1 MGAWGGVHWRSAPGT
16 APIGPAYSTAGG
28 RTRRKTGGWESRFMS
43 SSRLEGP
50 AAAAA
55 ASGEVSGRLGGNRT
69 GAAAVAG
76 GAATSSADRPSALD
90 GRDAVAV
97 ADPDAD

>member
-1 MGAWGGVHWRSAPGT
+1 M
-16 APIGPAYSTAGG
+16 
-28 RTRRKTGGWESRFMS
+28 
-43 SSRLEGP
+43 
-50 AAAAA
+50 
-55 ASGEVSGRLGGNRT
+55 GGNGT

-76 GAATSSADRPSALD
+76 SAAPSSADRPAALD

>member
-1 MGAWGGVHWRSAPGT
+1 MR
-16 APIGPAYSTAGG
+16 
-28 RTRRKTGGWESRFMS
+28 

-55 ASGEVSGRLGGNRT
+55 ASGDVPGRLGGNRT

-76 GAATSSADRPSALD
+76 GAATSSADRPAALD
-90 GRDAVAV
+90 GRDAVAA